1 MSEDTAQHPREI
13 TLELIFRQGQ
23 RILGELGQI
32 REKQDEIITRL
43 ARVERE
49 VVDPKGGRNFALPP
63 RTAGAWWRSSAIAG
77 PMEREVVD
85 LRRDILGL
93 HEDYVS
99 LAGRLDNLDRRVA
112 RIEHRLDLVDES
124 TSSS

>member
-1 MSEDTAQHPREI
+1 MSEDTPQHPREI

-49 VVDPKGGRNFALPP
+49 VV
-63 RTAGAWWRSSAIAG
+63 
-77 PMEREVVD
+77 
-85 LRRDILGL
+85 
-93 HEDYVS
+93 
-99 LAGRLDNLDRRVA
+99 A
-112 RIEHRLDLVDES
+112 RIAHRLDLDDES
-124 TSSS
+124 TSPS

>member
-1 MSEDTAQHPREI
+1 MSEDTPQHPREI

-32 REKQDEIITRL
+32 REKQDEIVTRL
-43 ARVERE
+43 ARV
-49 VVDPKGGRNFALPP
+49 
-63 RTAGAWWRSSAIAG
+63 
-77 PMEREVVD
+77 EREVVD

-93 HEDYVS
+93 HEDYVG
-99 LAGRLDNLDRRVA
+99 LAGRLDNLDRRFA

-124 TSSS
+124 TSPSS

>member
-1 MSEDTAQHPREI
+1 MSEDAPHPREI

-32 REKQDEIITRL
+32 REKQDEIVTRL
-43 ARVERE
+43 ARV
-49 VVDPKGGRNFALPP
+49 
-63 RTAGAWWRSSAIAG
+63 
-77 PMEREVVD
+77 EREVVD

-99 LAGRLDNLDRRVA
+99 LAGRLDTLDR
-112 RIEHRLDLVDES
+112 RIEHRFDLVDES
-124 TSSS
+124 TSPS

>member
-1 MSEDTAQHPREI
+1 MVQWPYRRPMSEDTPQHPREI

-32 REKQDEIITRL
+32 REKQDEIIIRL
-43 ARVERE
+43 ARV
-49 VVDPKGGRNFALPP
+49 
-63 RTAGAWWRSSAIAG
+63 
-77 PMEREVVD
+77 EREVVD

-99 LAGRLDNLDRRVA
+99 LAGRLDNLDRRLQRGERRA
-112 RIEHRLDLVDES
+112 GSGRGRP
-124 TSSS
+124 

>member
-1 MSEDTAQHPREI
+1 MSEDAPQHPREI

-32 REKQDEIITRL
+32 REKQDEIVTRL
-43 ARVERE
+43 ARV
-49 VVDPKGGRNFALPP
+49 
-63 RTAGAWWRSSAIAG
+63 
-77 PMEREVVD
+77 EREVVD

-99 LAGRLDNLDRRVA
+99 LAGRLDNLDRHVA

-124 TSSS
+124 TSPSN

>member
-1 MSEDTAQHPREI
+1 MSEDTPQHPREI

-49 VVDPKGGRNFALPP
+49 VVD
-63 RTAGAWWRSSAIAG
+63 
-77 PMEREVVD
+77 

-99 LAGRLDNLDRRVA
+99 LASRLDNLDRRVA
-112 RIEHRLDLVDES
+112 PGPSRVSRRRGGTIRSGEHGLGRHPFSFERAE
-124 TSSS
+124 